1 MKTPPKQQAK
11 LTEEVLD
18 HYINWFEIPA
28 LNFKRAV
35 DFYKSIFQIEM
46 ETNTMNGYSMAF
58 FPTENGI
65 GGAVISGEGTE
76 PSEKGPLLYL
86 NGGKN
91 LDAILDRVEPSGGR
105 VLMQK
110 QTINEDAGCFA
121 LFIDSEG
128 NKLALHS
135 RS

>member
-1 MKTPPKQQAK
+1 MKSPLKQQIQPK
-11 LTEEVLD
+11 EEILD

-35 DFYKSIFQIEM
+35 DFYKAIFQIEM

-58 FPTENGI
+58 FPTENGV

-86 NGGKN
+86 NGGNN
-91 LDAILDRVEPSGGR
+91 LDAILSRVEDSGGR
-105 VLMQK
+105 VLMSK
-110 QTINEDAGCFA
+110 QTISESAGCFA

-128 NKLALHS
+128 NKMALHS